1 MAEQRRSPRIRLNA
15 WIDVAGS
22 RDILLFHK
30 IRDLSLGGVAVETG
44 APEPVGSKVDLLINF
59 PELDET
65 IQACGTVI
73 RVQKDPWQGMVIRFD
88 NLSEEARE
96 VLKKY
101 LGLRDASQQESQE

>member
-1 MAEQRRSPRIRLNA
+1 MAEQRRSPRIKLNA

-22 RDILLFHK
+22 RDILLYHK

-65 IQACGTVI
+65 INASGTVI
-73 RVQKDPWQGMVIRFD
+73 RVQDQPWQGMVIRFEHLTED
-88 NLSEEARE
+88 ARR
-96 VLKKY
+96 VLQKY
-101 LGLRDASQQESQE
+101 LGLRDASHQESQE